1 MEIVCQVVFPNLVW
15 KVTSGDRWI
24 MALEAT
30 KLASTSN
37 TDMGDMSGPGEG
49 RAAPGL
55 PNSGFQKYWDSK
67 ICFVQFTFDT
77 ESTGLIIDRPVWEP
91 RKLASTTWNMNWPLG
106 LFGSE
111 WSWSAFSPYFC
122 GCSPVYTPPRSRHL
136 SLSKQQG
143 VTSASQLPWEWM
155 KTKFTVKA
163 KNFHG
168 SIFQHWHFSF
178 FSIKELDNS
187 IRWRCLWWNM
197 INEARLTG

>member
-122 GCSPVYTPPRSRHL
+122 GCSPECATQV
-136 SLSKQQG
+136 
-143 VTSASQLPWEWM
+143 SASQPQQTTGGHQRLSIALGMDENQIYCQSKEFSWL
-155 KTKFTVKA
+155 
-163 KNFHG
+163 NF
-168 SIFQHWHFSF
+168 STLTFFIF
-178 FSIKELDNS
+178 LN
-187 IRWRCLWWNM
+187 
-197 INEARLTG
+197 

>member
-1 MEIVCQVVFPNLVW
+1 
-15 KVTSGDRWI
+15 

-30 KLASTSN
+30 KLASTST
-37 TDMGDMSGPGEG
+37 TDIGDMSGPGG
-49 RAAPGL
+49 GAGAAPGL

-91 RKLASTTWNMNWPLG
+91 RKLAATWNMNWPLG
-106 LFGSE
+106 LFSSE
-111 WSWSAFSPYFC
+111 WTWHAWVYFFSVFLWLLSSGRHP
-122 GCSPVYTPPRSRHL
+122 GPGISP

-143 VTSASQLPWEWM
+143 VTSHTQLPWEWM

-168 SIFQHWHFSF
+168 SIFQHWHFHF
-178 FSIKELDNS
+178 FPIKDLNNS
-187 IRWRCLWWNM
+187 IRWRCLWWNIWSM
-197 INEARLTG
+197 RHAWWVSS

>member
-1 MEIVCQVVFPNLVW
+1 
-15 KVTSGDRWI
+15 

-37 TDMGDMSGPGEG
+37 TDIGDMSGPGEG

-55 PNSGFQKYWDSK
+55 PNSGFQKYWDSE

-91 RKLASTTWNMNWPLG
+91 RNWPARLEIWIDPSDYLALNGPG
-106 LFGSE
+106 LLFLRIFV
-111 WSWSAFSPYFC
+111 AALQC
-122 GCSPVYTPPRSRHL
+122 APPRSRHL

-143 VTSASQLPWEWM
+143 VSSASQLPWEWM

-168 SIFQHWHFSF
+168 SIFQRWHFSF
-178 FSIKELDNS
+178 FSIKDLVDNS

-197 INEARLTG
+197 INEARLMG